1 MILLQFCKK
10 FFFNWPVNPDKPNFV
25 SLLVFAGAAASFTA
39 RSYLSIKLSRNEKPF
54 WISSQNSEYPGIFP
68 VTGANQ
74 NARKSLSTD
83 LVKTDL
89 DYSGIKQV
97 ESARFLE
104 ARMGG
109 NLTGKIK

>member
-1 MILLQFCKK
+1 MILLQLCKK
-10 FFFNWPVNPDKPNFV
+10 FFFNRPVNTDKPNFV

-39 RSYLSIKLSRNEKPF
+39 SYLSIKLSRNEKPF
-54 WISSQNSEYPGIFP
+54 WISSQNSEYPRIFP

-104 ARMGG
+104 AHIGG